1 MWRCCFRVSGT
12 KVFEIFYLWDVQIIV
27 CYKCFHHARGADHKK
42 VNLPSWEYTVFW
54 KLKFY
59 FARKIRTNI
68 NNTHK
73 LLKSH
78 YHRVPRSWG
87 LHKRL
92 DRWNILC
99 IALWMYGTIS
109 QPLFHASESLYVTFT
124 SFSIKAVIATRQR
137 RTSIHFLTIFVMA
150 DG

>member
-1 MWRCCFRVSGT
+1 MLLSCVGHEGVRN
-12 KVFEIFYLWDVQIIV
+12 ILPLAVQIIV
-27 CYKCFHHARGADHKK
+27 CYKCFHPARGADHKK

-73 LLKSH
+73 LMKLH
-78 YHRVPRSWG
+78 YHRVPRSIG
-87 LHKRL
+87 APEAIGSLKYPLHCFVCCMEQYLNR
-92 DRWNILC
+92 
-99 IALWMYGTIS
+99 A
-109 QPLFHASESLYVTFT
+109 FSLPAKAFT